1 MIKVNRT
8 KFSLNISKPVEETW
22 QIVCLP
28 STVRATLNDM
38 HTCQTIA
45 IQVNNWSAVVMLLH
59 LARPVLPG
67 SRIYKLTCHYLHNS
81 NALLFS
87 CCRLLS
93 FIFLSLPPP
102 SASTLFFSFFYRTCL
117 SVGRHGRLLKAS
129 LFFYQQTLVTGNFA
143 CVGLREAVS
152 ATGPQPSSARLT
164 INRSRR
170 NLVTRGSDGARPDAG
185 RSCLPKNETHHSHH
199 WVHVKTAE
207 KIGVPL
213 FRASELGKGR

>member
-67 SRIYKLTCHYLHNS
+67 SRIYKLTCHYLHKS

-102 SASTLFFSFFYRTCL
+102 SASTLFFFILLSYVPQCQTPRSIAESFSFFL
-117 SVGRHGRLLKAS
+117 SANSRDGKFRLCGSSRSRECHWPPAIVSSPDDKQKSTESRDPRQRWGSTGRRSILSPQKRDTPLAS
-129 LFFYQQTLVTGNFA
+129 LSSRQNCRKNWGSI
-143 CVGLREAVS
+143 VS
-152 ATGPQPSSARLT
+152 SIR
-164 INRSRR
+164 IRKR
-170 NLVTRGSDGARPDAG
+170 
-185 RSCLPKNETHHSHH
+185 
-199 WVHVKTAE
+199 
-207 KIGVPL
+207 
-213 FRASELGKGR
+213 